1 MCLNRRLFDCIC
13 VCTKQREKES
23 LYVVERVFLR
33 LRVLVVCL
41 GIAMSVRHTQKSIAY
56 PGTCVARELPRQ

>member
-33 LRVLVVCL
+33 LRVMVVCL
-41 GIAMSVRHTQKSIAY
+41 GIAMSVRHTTKERSI
-56 PGTCVARELPRQ
+56 PRYVCGKGVT

>member
-1 MCLNRRLFDCIC
+1 MCLNRCLFDCIC

-33 LRVLVVCL
+33 LRVMVVCL
-41 GIAMSVRHTQKSIAY
+41 GIAMSVRHIQKSVAF
-56 PGTCVARELPRQ
+56 PGTYVCGKGVT